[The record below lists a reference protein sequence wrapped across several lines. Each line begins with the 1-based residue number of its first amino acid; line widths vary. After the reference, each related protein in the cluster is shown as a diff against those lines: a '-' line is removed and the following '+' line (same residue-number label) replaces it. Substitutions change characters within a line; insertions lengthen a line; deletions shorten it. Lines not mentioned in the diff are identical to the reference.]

1 MNNKPETIVVSVAV
15 LIGVTALLLG
25 TLIGF
30 SGRKDD
36 SGAPAPA
43 AAPTPAAAL
52 APAAAPGPA
61 ATPTPAAAPTPA
73 ASFRNYDEIFI
84 PNSVIG
90 ALDARRLKVGDVI
103 TFPAQK
109 HRVSMPVPYFY
120 QDWSGCHDLEN
131 AKTVERLRQ
140 RGDAAIDA
148 FVKTHERTNLKSDD
162 IWSNT
167 CGNLSRAD
175 DDQSY
180 RITETYDMPNGGPR
194 LFHLQ
199 YCRVFRPSGE
209 VMQLSGTYWARLD
222 VNPSLSRAP

>member
-1 MNNKPETIVVSVAV
+1 MNNKPQIIVVSVAL

-30 SGRKDD
+30 SGR
-36 SGAPAPA
+36 SGAPA
-43 AAPTPAAAL
+43 
-52 APAAAPGPA
+52 PA

-73 ASFRNYDEIFI
+73 ASYRNYDEIFI

-90 ALDARRLKVGDVI
+90 TLDARKLKVGDVI

-109 HRVSMPVPYFY
+109 YRVSMPVPYFY

-209 VMQLSGTYWARLD
+209 VMELSGTYWARLD
-222 VNPSLSRAP
+222 VNPSLSRTP